1 MRRHDTDYFSLAAGL
16 LFVLLGL
23 MFAVSTL
30 ADWTIDGRW
39 VVPVMLIALGAG
51 GVAASLTAH
60 AARTGRLRRARL
72 EAASTGD
79 ASEVFGATPAL
90 LIHRRRR
97 WPS

>member
-30 ADWTIDGRW
+30 ADWNIDGRW

-51 GVAASLTAH
+51 GVAASLTATRREQV
-60 AARTGRLRRARL
+60 AYDARV

-79 ASEVFGATPAL
+79 ASEGSEQHLPF
-90 LIHRRRR
+90 
-97 WPS
+97 